1 MAPGSFQTDAARLH
15 EVERVFA
22 ERANE
27 VAVFLVYDRPDR
39 INERPELARSFFAE
53 RCVSDEQLDR
63 MIDAYRSV
71 GAYVELFEGEKPFI
85 EALVSGRLASIR
97 RPLKLAYDGAEG
109 GIVAGGFKPG
119 RKSLIPA
126 VADAYGLT
134 CANSNAYACA
144 IGRHKFHYATLLQSM
159 GIRCPRTWHFRPEE
173 GWAAGNAPEPGLRVI
188 VKSTFES
195 WSVGV
200 SADSVFVV
208 DDTRDARVREI
219 AERIGQAVTVQE
231 FVAGHEVYVPVFAC
245 PDLVVAPPV
254 QALVARA
261 SGDPEAV
268 VTIDDILVEDGISHP
283 LFDGDPALKIRLH
296 QHAVEA
302 FGALELGVFA
312 RLDFKVDAG
321 GRTWLF
327 DVAVSPG
334 IGGRS
339 AAYRSLAHL
348 DFDYPEFLRL
358 VAGATLAAE
367 GLL

>member
-1 MAPGSFQTDAARLH
+1 M
-15 EVERVFA
+15 
-22 ERANE
+22 ERASE

-53 RCVSDEQLDR
+53 RCVSDEQLDQ

-71 GAYVELFEGEKPFI
+71 GAYVELFEGDKPFI
-85 EALVSGRLASIR
+85 EALASGRLASIP
-97 RPLKLAYDGAEG
+97 RPIKLAYDGAEG
-109 GIVAGGFKPG
+109 WIVAGGFKPG

-126 VADAYGLT
+126 VADAYGVI

-144 IGRHKFHYATLLQSM
+144 IGRHKFHYATLLRSM
-159 GIRCPRTWHFRPEE
+159 SIHCPRTWHFRPER
-173 GWAAGNAPEPGLRVI
+173 GWAAGGAPELGLRVI

-208 DDTRDARVREI
+208 DDTCDDRVREI
-219 AERIGQAVTVQE
+219 SERIGQAVTVQE
-231 FVAGHEVYVPVFAC
+231 FIAGDEIYVPLFAC

-268 VTIDDILVEDGISHP
+268 VTIDDILAEEGISHP
-283 LFDGDPALKIRLH
+283 LLDGDAALTARL
-296 QHAVEA
+296 QQDAADA
-302 FGALELGVFA
+302 FDALELGCFA
-312 RLDFKVDAG
+312 RLDFKVDSSDQP
-321 GRTWLF
+321 WLF

-339 AAYRSLAHL
+339 AAYRSLTHL

-358 VAGATLAAE
+358 VAGVTLAAE
-367 GLL
+367 GLI

>member
-1 MAPGSFQTDAARLH
+1 MASRSPQIDAARLH
-15 EVERVFA
+15 TVERRFA
-22 ERANE
+22 KRANE

-53 RCVSDEQLDR
+53 RCVSDEQLDQ

-71 GAYVELFEGEKPFI
+71 GAYVELFEGDKSFI
-85 EALVSGRLASIR
+85 AALASGRLASIS
-97 RPLKLAYDGAEG
+97 RPIKLAYDGAEG
-109 GIVAGGFKPG
+109 GIVPGGFKPG

-126 VADAYGLT
+126 LADAYGVI

-144 IGRHKFHYATLLQSM
+144 IGRHKFHYATLLRSM
-159 GIRCPRTWHFRPEE
+159 GIRCPRTWHFRPD
-173 GWAAGNAPEPGLRVI
+173 GDWAAGAAPELGLRVI

-208 DDTRDARVREI
+208 DDTRDDRVREI
-219 AERIGQAVTVQE
+219 SDRIGQAVTVQE
-231 FVAGHEVYVPVFAC
+231 FVAGLEIYVPVFAC

-268 VTIDDILVEDGISHP
+268 VTIDDILTHGGISHP
-283 LFDGDPALKIRLH
+283 LFNGDAAVRDRL
-296 QHAVEA
+296 QQDAVDVFE
-302 FGALELGVFA
+302 ALELGCFA
-312 RLDFKVDAG
+312 RLDFKVDSG
-321 GRTWLF
+321 DQPWLF

-334 IGGRS
+334 IGRRS
-339 AAYRSLAHL
+339 AAYRSLNYL
-348 DFDYPEFLRL
+348 DFGYPEFLRL